1 MMRQWG
7 QRALEMDDRNSRAWS
22 VKSAAELLATPS
34 RYRDALI
41 AALRAATY
49 GPRDAFAVNTTGI
62 ALQGI
67 ASSLSLASMQE
78 AARLDPLYL
87 YPPLNASELLLHLNR
102 PEEALAHAEN
112 VLRIEPDMPVALIR
126 KGLALIE
133 LGRSADLAALIP
145 TLQRQVAEGR
155 SDAQRVAMVID
166 GAAMIGGNA
175 AAKRAALDRL
185 EQQALN
191 LTNPFMDYPPVLAWL
206 VRHGRTAGALA
217 VLERRTRAWTHPLR
231 LPAPVAGLQGARR
244 PTSGSSARSAIARAQ
259 FDDTVALLKE
269 ADARSELPPFM
280 RQPLTD
286 LLRTLGINAP
296 TSQ

>member
-1 MMRQWG
+1 MRWRWTNATAARG
-7 QRALEMDDRNSRAWS
+7 RSRS
-22 VKSAAELLATPS
+22 VAELLATPS
-34 RYRDALI
+34 RQREAQI

-49 GPRDAFAVNTTGI
+49 GPRDAFAVNAAGV
-62 ALQGI
+62 ALWSQA
-67 ASSLSLASMQE
+67 ASLTLTSMQE

-87 YPPLNASELLLHLNR
+87 YPRLNVSEMLAQLNR
-102 PEEALAHAEN
+102 PEESLAHVEN
-112 VLRIEPDMPVALIR
+112 VLRIETDMPIALIR

-155 SDAQRVAMVID
+155 TDAQRVAMVID

-191 LTNPFMDYPPVLAWL
+191 LTNPFMEYPLVLAWL

-217 VLERRTRAWTHPLR
+217 VLERHTELGRIPYDVLRLSPDFKALATNERFVRRSPSRAPSSRTR
-231 LPAPVAGLQGARR
+231 
-244 PTSGSSARSAIARAQ
+244 SA
-259 FDDTVALLKE
+259 VLKE

-280 RQPLTD
+280 RQPLAD
-286 LLRTLGINAP
+286 LLRTLGITHQLSVP
-296 TSQ
+296 

>member
-1 MMRQWG
+1 
-7 QRALEMDDRNSRAWS
+7 
-22 VKSAAELLATPS
+22 
-34 RYRDALI
+34 
-41 AALRAATY
+41 
-49 GPRDAFAVNTTGI
+49 
-62 ALQGI
+62 
-67 ASSLSLASMQE
+67 MQE

-87 YPPLNASELLLHLNR
+87 YPRLNISEMLAQLNR
-102 PEEALAHAEN
+102 PAESLAHVEN
-112 VLRIEPDMPVALIR
+112 VLRIETDMPIALIR

-155 SDAQRVAMVID
+155 TDAQRVAMVID

-191 LTNPFMDYPPVLAWL
+191 LTNPFMEYPLVLAWL

-217 VLERRTRAWTHPLR
+217 VLERYTKLGRIPYDVLR
-231 LPAPVAGLQGARR
+231 LSPDFKGLATNERFVRALG
-244 PTSGSSARSAIARAQ
+244 IARAQ
-259 FDDTVALLKE
+259 FEDTVGVLKE

-280 RQPLTD
+280 RQPLAD
-286 LLRTLGINAP
+286 LLRTVGITHQLSVP
-296 TSQ
+296 